1 MNAYLKALS
10 LHVYLVTTK
19 RIYFGNHKYLEANT
33 KAMEALRHTLSKNHI
48 FLISHCDFAFALW
61 NILTSPEQQ
70 TTNNVE
76 REAIVDESD
85 EACSMV

>member
-1 MNAYLKALS
+1 MYDVSNIYMWKFKLNAYLKALS

-61 NILTSPEQQ
+61 NTLTSPE
-70 TTNNVE
+70 
-76 REAIVDESD
+76 
-85 EACSMV
+85 